1 MLRRG
6 HFRRGNIL
14 AQLALAACL
23 CCLMLS
29 LDIGQAKAAS
39 ALKIGSIGAVD
50 TMATGQQQG
59 GATETLVIGAD
70 VFRNQTVRT
79 DATGLVDIL
88 FADESTITIGH
99 HAELVLDDFAYD
111 PDAQRGNLAVQLS
124 DGAMRFIGGKI
135 SKKTPVQVATPLAA
149 LTIRGGIGLFSFPRG
164 KDGLVAFI
172 YGVEITVTGRNG
184 TRRSIRQPGFGVSVP
199 ANGGDPSEPFRLT
212 DEQLADLRAQL
223 ESVGTDQDKGV
234 PTESLAPI
242 QNFGSKDPSS
252 PDKSMDDK
260 NSQQPYGKESGSN
273 GGTGGKGGS
282 YSP

>member
-1 MLRRG
+1 MIGRG
-6 HFRRGNIL
+6 HFRRGNRP
-14 AQLALAACL
+14 AQLVLVACTCLLAL
-23 CCLMLS
+23 S
-29 LDIGQAKAAS
+29 FDIGPAKAAS
-39 ALKIGSIGAVD
+39 VLKIGSIGAVD

-70 VFRNQTVRT
+70 VFRNQIVRT

-99 HAELVLDDFAYD
+99 HSELVLDDFAYD
-111 PDAQRGNLAVQLS
+111 PDAQRGNLAVQLG

-135 SKKTPVQVATPLAA
+135 SKKTPVQVVTPLAA

-164 KDGLVAFI
+164 KDGLAAFI
-172 YGVEITVTGRNG
+172 YGVEITVTGKNG

-212 DEQLADLRAQL
+212 DQQLADLRAQL
-223 ESVGTDQDKGV
+223 ESVSTDQDKGL

-242 QNFGSKDPSS
+242 QNFGSKDPMG

-260 NSQQPYGKESGSN
+260 SSQQTYGKESGN
-273 GGTGGKGGS
+273 GGSKGGTGGS

>member
-135 SKKTPVQVATPLAA
+135 SKTTPVKINAPTAT
-149 LTIRGGIGLFSFPRG
+149 LTIRGGIGMANFPRG
-164 KDGLVAFI
+164 GQGLAAFF
-172 YGVEITVTGRNG
+172 YGIEMTVTGRDG
-184 TRRSIRQPGFGVSVP
+184 ILRSISQPGFGVTINSD
-199 ANGGDPSEPFRLT
+199 GTTSEPFRLS
-212 DEQLADLRAQL
+212 DEQLAALRQLL
-223 ESVGTDQDKGV
+223 ESNSPDQGQ
-234 PTESLAPI
+234 APVDPLKPI
-242 QNFGSKDPSS
+242 KNFGSNDTFK
-252 PDKSMDDK
+252 PDNPLLSTDVGNKSIL
-260 NSQQPYGKESGSN
+260 N
-273 GGTGGKGGS
+273 GVVIDTTPIS
-282 YSP
+282 